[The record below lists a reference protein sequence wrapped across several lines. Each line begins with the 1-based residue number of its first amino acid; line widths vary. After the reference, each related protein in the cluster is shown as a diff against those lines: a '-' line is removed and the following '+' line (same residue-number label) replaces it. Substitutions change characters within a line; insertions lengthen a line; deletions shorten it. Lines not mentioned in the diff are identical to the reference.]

1 MHNPLEQTNPRQ
13 QAYVDAL
20 RRLPAEMQPPYHW
33 QEFQRRSELRSAF
46 GNSGLGWRHVVV
58 AAALLLVVSGIAVWG
73 RVGTGTRHVIAGS
86 SEPPPSGATH
96 RSSSRGPAG
105 DVDALRDLEGP
116 WDGASEKHMDA
127 EALTREAMVAANR
140 ARALE
145 SWLATL
151 PREPVVVRVGTRAD
165 IARLEDRIAQVD
177 DLLTSVR
184 LDESRPARL
193 AALQRE
199 RAQLVGS
206 LAQVRYAEVLA
217 STSP

>member
-1 MHNPLEQTNPRQ
+1 MHNPLEQTNPRTR
-13 QAYVDAL
+13 ACADAL
-20 RRLPAEMQPPYHW
+20 RRLPAEMQPPYDW
-33 QEFQRRSELRSAF
+33 QEFQRRSELRSPLAN
-46 GNSGLGWRHVVV
+46 GGLDWRHVAV
-58 AAALLLVVSGIAVWG
+58 AAALLLVVCGIAVWG
-73 RVGTGTRHVIAGS
+73 RIGTGTRHMIAGTTEFS
-86 SEPPPSGATH
+86 SGATH
-96 RSSSRGPAG
+96 RSSASHGPAG

-116 WDGASEKHMDA
+116 WDGASAKHADL
-127 EALTREAMVAANR
+127 EALTREAAVAANR

-217 STSP
+217 SESP